1 MAISSTS
8 LNYDNFS
15 SEKQRLR
22 MNYLKKVFSTT
33 SSKNV
38 KIIAQLLSTNV
49 ISSGLSFSSQR
60 QKNNFKNFIVTE
72 FSLLSQNLDTILGAN
87 NWDFYVEY
95 HPDQNKYQLSL
106 LRYVESY
113 TVRNENGE
121 STVIKDNF
129 TKIPLYF
136 NTGEQNSYAI
146 SFGIFEFIRTTFD
159 YLHTSKNKNDQYT
172 YYLHSHVSTID
183 KTQLL
188 DMRFMSRCLGSSDLS
203 TYFSGFTTEENP
215 QRDEDT
221 LQYYF
226 YYLDSYFN
234 WESLQGGPYRRIS
247 SLVGPIGEGQSQDD
261 RERQCIESFINSFKY
276 VLNNYFGRTETLST
290 SNFLERRILNSS
302 RDFRRLSFE
311 SPTHYVTL
319 ATMDIAEELD
329 FVSLPSGEIKLVQN
343 EKLKNFILKYFFVFI
358 REVYSSAIETY
369 LNSENP
375 LDTTFGAY
383 FRTLFVVPSENG
395 EVVSYDNL
403 YKTLKTNVVFSQKY
417 KDSFLVFNGK
427 ENYVYIKGN
436 NDVLNYESERQAQER
451 LSSLPS
457 PENFEFNPIIYFYVS
472 KYIESQLQRGLYHKA
487 S

>member
-22 MNYLKKVFSTT
+22 RNYLKKVFSTT

-38 KIIAQLLSTNV
+38 KIIAQLLSTDV
-49 ISSGLSFSSQR
+49 ISSGLSFISQVKR
-60 QKNNFKNFIVTE
+60 NNFKNFIITE

-95 HPDQNKYQLSL
+95 HLNPNKYQLFL

-121 STVIKDNF
+121 STVIEDNF

-136 NTGEQNSYAI
+136 NTGEQSSYVI

-159 YLHTSKNKNDQYT
+159 YLHTYKNKDGYYS
-172 YYLHSHVSTID
+172 YYLHSHVNMIN

-203 TYFSGFTTEENP
+203 TYFNGFTAEENP
-215 QRDEDT
+215 QRDRDT

-247 SLVGPIGEGQSQDD
+247 SLVGPIGEGQNQNDK
-261 RERQCIESFINSFKY
+261 EKQYIESFIDSFKY
-276 VLNNYFGRTETLST
+276 VLNNYFQRIEILST
-290 SNFLERRILNSS
+290 SNFLERRILTSS
-302 RDFRRLSFE
+302 RDFKRISFE
-311 SPTHYVTL
+311 SSIYYTTL

-329 FVSLPSGEIKLVQN
+329 FVSLPNGEIKLVQN
-343 EKLKNFILKYFFVFI
+343 EKFKNFILKYFFVFI

-395 EVVSYDNL
+395 EVISYDSL
-403 YKTLKTNVVFSQKY
+403 YNTLKTNVVFSQKY

-427 ENYVYIKGN
+427 EKYVYIKGN
-436 NDVLNYESERQAQER
+436 NDVLNYEAEKQVQER